1 MSPGECRI
9 DCLSGECCYLP
20 LTSATLGCTPTCK
33 ATQPS
38 AFPRGRCRAWVFDFV
53 AVPFNCNYAA
63 SQIWETRLK
72 NSCSKNTISFFHR
85 KFFRPPLRVKYKVTS
100 FWIKRLRGKLFYLD
114 PRRPYHA
121 PKVHLAGWD
130 PVMGERGGS
139 CSRRG
144 LTALP
149 CPSRIVVRMC
159 GGSVHRSI
167 PS

>member
-85 KFFRPPLRVKYKVTS
+85 KFFRPPLRVKYKFTY
-100 FWIKRLRGKLFYLD
+100 FWIKRLREKLFKKLKFQH
-114 PRRPYHA
+114 RVQELRN
-121 PKVHLAGWD
+121 LSITG
-130 PVMGERGGS
+130 RGGDS
-139 CSRRG
+139 ENNVNNYG
-144 LTALP
+144 HTLLND
-149 CPSRIVVRMC
+149 
-159 GGSVHRSI
+159 
-167 PS
+167 

>member
-63 SQIWETRLK
+63 SQIWETRLFY
-72 NSCSKNTISFFHR
+72 SCSKNTISFFHR
-85 KFFRPPLRVKYKVTS
+85 KFFRPPLRVKYKFIS
-100 FWIKRLRGKLFYLD
+100 FWIKRLRGKLFKKLKFQH
-114 PRRPYHA
+114 RVQELRN
-121 PKVHLAGWD
+121 LSITR
-130 PVMGERGGS
+130 RGGDS
-139 CSRRG
+139 ENYVNNYG
-144 LTALP
+144 HTLLND
-149 CPSRIVVRMC
+149 
-159 GGSVHRSI
+159 
-167 PS
+167 